1 MKFKMHDVVV
11 YRSSSS
17 AIRVGAIGRV
27 VHVYPLVGRNTDV
40 DTYNVDFG
48 SLGGLFTIYGHELE
62 LADLVAADPIVAAKV
77 EAVEACIE
85 TVESRIATAKACRYS
100 EAYVAGMEDVLIFH
114 RATLERVKRGEGYHP
129 STPVCGQGEQ
139 K

>member
-1 MKFKMHDVVV
+1 MHDVVV

-114 RATLERVKRGEGYHP
+114 RATLERVKKGEGYH
-129 STPVCGQGEQ
+129 STSELMAS
-139 K
+139 KE